1 MCDGSQK
8 LRKKVGIMCDG
19 SQKLRKKVG
28 IVCDEVALSTKK
40 GRYDV

>member
-1 MCDGSQK
+1 MCDGSQR

-28 IVCDEVALSTKK
+28 IVCDEVALSTQK